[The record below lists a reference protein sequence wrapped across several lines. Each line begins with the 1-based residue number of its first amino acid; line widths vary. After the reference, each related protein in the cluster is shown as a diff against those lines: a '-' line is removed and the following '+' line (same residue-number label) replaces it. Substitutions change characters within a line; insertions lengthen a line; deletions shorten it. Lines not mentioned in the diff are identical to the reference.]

1 MSATTGTALHRA
13 RTAFHLGMPHTIAG
27 ALSEVAL
34 LAHAQDLQ
42 WTELGRLTGCPASR
56 QRDAEGRDVYAS
68 IYFVDV
74 DSPSPEGLRAFR
86 PDDDVDILSTLGRY
100 GQTMLE
106 ADHLLLPAGLLPD
119 PEPATTPP
127 GLRVRLSNVLV
138 ALGGG
143 PDDLRISSPANARLD
158 AIPALPTQPESYRL
172 VREAQA
178 RGGFFAPPDDARALW
193 TTPFVATLPI
203 NPDRDLNGVGLLYFA
218 NYVAFL
224 DAAERMALEREAGYA
239 PAALDGRTT
248 LRRRIGFYGNAR
260 SSDVLVVEVEAF
272 ALDAGRLL
280 VRHRV
285 RRRSD
290 DRLIAI
296 AGAERRLLT
305 S

>member
-1 MSATTGTALHRA
+1 
-13 RTAFHLGMPHTIAG
+13 MPHTIAG

-56 QRDAEGRDVYAS
+56 QRDASGREVYAS

-74 DSPSPEGLRAFR
+74 DSPSEDGLRAFH
-86 PDDDVDILSTLGRY
+86 PDDDVEILSTLGRY

-106 ADHLLLPAGLLPD
+106 AEHLLLPSGLVPE
-119 PEPATTPP
+119 PEPAPLPP

-143 PDDLRISSPANARLD
+143 PDDLRISSPVNARLD
-158 AIPALPTQPESYRL
+158 AIPALPMQPKSYRL
-172 VREAQA
+172 VREAQVRGTFVEPPPGA
-178 RGGFFAPPDDARALW
+178 RPLW
-193 TTPFVATLPI
+193 TTPFVAVLPI

-218 NYVAFL
+218 NYIAFL
-224 DAAERMALEREAGYA
+224 DAAERMALQSEAGF
-239 PAALDGRTT
+239 PPTALDGRATV
-248 LRRRIGFYGNAR
+248 RRRIGFYGNAR
-260 SSDVLVVEVEAF
+260 SSDALIVEVDAF
-272 ALDAGRLL
+272 ALDAVRLL

-296 AGAERRLLT
+296 ASAERRLVT